1 MLVTETR
8 INLLDLD
15 QVRMRAFFESI
26 GEKPFRAEQVLKW
39 VYHQGV
45 TDFDQMTNLSME
57 LRQQLAPGGGSRA
70 AACVE

>member
-8 INLLDLD
+8 INLFDLD
-15 QVRMRAFFESI
+15 QARMRVFFESI

-45 TDFDQMTNLSME
+45 TDFDRMTNLSME
-57 LRQQLAPGGGSRA
+57 LRQRLP
-70 AACVE
+70 

>member
-8 INLLDLD
+8 INLFDLD
-15 QVRMRAFFESI
+15 QARMRAFFESI

-45 TDFDQMTNLSME
+45 TDFDQMTNLSMD
-57 LRQQLAPGGGSRA
+57 RN
-70 AACVE
+70 C